1 MRTKSPAEFVTTA
14 ERMAF
19 APSVTPTR
27 DGVPPSNSNGM
38 SHTVWERSLS
48 PTMALMRG
56 TGLRAVDVDAGRRTT
71 KALVAVS
78 GDHTTAVAS
87 VATEVSNLIIF
98 QRRRALYNYGV
109 NRDAWME
116 ERYDGA
122 GGGNE

>member
-1 MRTKSPAEFVTTA
+1 
-14 ERMAF
+14 
-19 APSVTPTR
+19 
-27 DGVPPSNSNGM
+27 
-38 SHTVWERSLS
+38 
-48 PTMALMRG
+48 MALMRG
-56 TGLRAVDVDAGRRTT
+56 TGLRAVDVDAGRRT
-71 KALVAVS
+71 KALAVS
-78 GDHTTAVAS
+78 GDHTTVVAS